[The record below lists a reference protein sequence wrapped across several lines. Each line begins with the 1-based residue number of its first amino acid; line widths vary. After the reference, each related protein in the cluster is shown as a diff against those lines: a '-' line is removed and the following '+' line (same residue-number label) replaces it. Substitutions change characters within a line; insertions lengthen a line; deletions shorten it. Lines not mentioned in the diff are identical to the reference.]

1 VSGATRAA
9 VSGATRA
16 AVSGVRL
23 WRVSQPLI
31 PSVKRTW
38 GIQQRFF
45 LLQAGLFAVL
55 TIILAGVQ
63 ISSLR
68 TALER
73 DYGTRALNVSR
84 SVALMPSVIEA
95 MDDTRPQDTIN
106 PLVNQIRQKV
116 EADFIV
122 VGNLQEVRYS
132 HPLPERIGQKMVG
145 GDNAEPLAGREIVST
160 ATGSLGRS
168 IRGKVPIFKNGVVI
182 GIVSTGFLLPT
193 VQSTFLTV
201 LQSILPWYGV
211 ALLVALVSSSLIARR
226 LKREMLDLEPEQIAA
241 LVRQHQATLS
251 AMQEGVLVLDPDS
264 RIQVQNARA
273 AQMLG
278 TKLGDKALE
287 VWRELLPLE
296 VGQNQPRRFG
306 QQHLM
311 LSMLEMGEGW
321 RVLTFRDRAEV
332 LEIAEQL
339 TQTKEYA
346 ALLRAQTHEFQNRL
360 HTISGLIQLGDLD
373 AALLVI
379 RQSSERRHA
388 LHEVLAHLEIP
399 QVAALLIGKFERA
412 SELGVELVLDDGSS
426 LPKHWATLGADRLC
440 LIVGNLLENAFE
452 AALSASQK
460 RVELMLGADP
470 EGLQI
475 EVRDAGAGV
484 PLELEGRVFE
494 RSVSSK
500 GEGRGYGLY
509 LLRQQVLALGGTVRH
524 FRFAEQTVFQVSF
537 GVDSL
542 EGRVV

>member
-1 VSGATRAA
+1 
-9 VSGATRA
+9 
-16 AVSGVRL
+16 
-23 WRVSQPLI
+23 VSQPLI

-45 LLQAGLFAVL
+45 LLQAVLFAVL
-55 TIILAGVQ
+55 TLILAGVQ

-68 TALER
+68 AALER
-73 DYGTRALNVSR
+73 DYGTRALNVSK
-84 SVALMPSVIEA
+84 SVALIPSVIEA
-95 MDDTRPQDTIN
+95 MDDARPQDTIN

-116 EADFIV
+116 GADFIV
-122 VGNLQEVRYS
+122 VGNLEEVRYS

-145 GDNAEPLAGREIVST
+145 GDNAEPLAGREVVST

-168 IRGKVPIFKNGVVI
+168 IRGKVPILKSGAVI

-193 VQSTFLTV
+193 VQSTFWSV
-201 LQSILPWYGV
+201 LQTILPWYGV
-211 ALLVALVSSSLIARR
+211 ALVVALFSSSLIARR

-251 AMQEGVLVLDPDS
+251 AMQEGVLVLDPS
-264 RIQVQNARA
+264 LNIQVQNARA

-278 TKLGDKALE
+278 TKLGEALLE
-287 VWRELLPLE
+287 VWHELPPLE
-296 VGQNQPRRFG
+296 VGQNQARRFG

-332 LEIAEQL
+332 FEIAEQL

-360 HTISGLIQLGDLD
+360 HTISGLIQLGDLE
-373 AALLVI
+373 AALAVI

-388 LHEVLAHLEIP
+388 LHEVLAQLEIP

-412 SELGVELVLDDGSS
+412 SELGVQLVLESGSS
-426 LPKHWATLGADRLC
+426 LPRAWAKLGADSLC
-440 LIVGNLLENAFE
+440 LILGNLLENAFE
-452 AALSASQK
+452 AAQTSVEK
-460 RVELMLGADP
+460 RVELTLGADP
-470 EGLQI
+470 EGLQL
-475 EVRDAGAGV
+475 EVRDSGAGV
-484 PLELEGRVFE
+484 PAELEPQMFE

-500 GEGRGYGLY
+500 GAGRGYGLF

-524 FRFAEQTVFQVSF
+524 FRFAEQTVFVVSF
-537 GVDSL
+537 GVEAL
-542 EGRVV
+542 EGQVV

>member
-1 VSGATRAA
+1 
-9 VSGATRA
+9 
-16 AVSGVRL
+16 
-23 WRVSQPLI
+23 VSQTLI
-31 PSVKRTW
+31 PSLKRTW

-55 TIILAGVQ
+55 TTILAGVQ

-68 TALER
+68 SALER

-84 SVALMPSVIEA
+84 SVALIPSVIEA
-95 MDDTRPQDTIN
+95 MDDPRPQDTIN
-106 PLVNQIRQKV
+106 PLVNTIRQKV
-116 EADFIV
+116 AADFIV
-122 VGNLQEVRYS
+122 VGNLLEVRYS
-132 HPLPERIGQKMVG
+132 HPIPERIGQKMVG
-145 GDNAEPLAGREIVST
+145 GDNQEPLAGREVVST
-160 ATGSLGRS
+160 ATGSLGAS
-168 IRGKVPIFKNGVVI
+168 IRGKVPIFKNGAVI

-193 VQSTFLTV
+193 VQSTFLSV

-241 LVRQHQATLS
+241 LVRQHQATLG
-251 AMQEGVLVLDPDS
+251 AMQEGVLVLDPDL

-278 TKLGDKALE
+278 TKLGEGVLE
-287 VWRELLPLE
+287 VWHELPPLE

-321 RVLTFRDRAEV
+321 RVLTVRDRAEV

-360 HTISGLIQLGDLD
+360 HTISGLIQLGDSD
-373 AALLVI
+373 AALAVI

-388 LHEVLAHLEIP
+388 LHEILVQLEIP

-412 SELGVELVLDDGSS
+412 SELGVQLVLDSGSS
-426 LPKHWATLGADRLC
+426 LPKDWGRLGADTLC
-440 LIVGNLLENAFE
+440 LILGNLLENAFE
-452 AALSASQK
+452 AAQGTAEK

-470 EGLQI
+470 DGLQI

-484 PLELEGRVFE
+484 PATLEPQMFE
-494 RSVSSK
+494 RSVSTK
-500 GEGRGYGLY
+500 GAERGYGLY
-509 LLRQQVLALGGTVRH
+509 LLRQQVMALGGTVRY

-537 GVDSL
+537 GTEAL
-542 EGRVV
+542 EGRAV